1 MIFTCLLY
9 IVALGS
15 TYWYY
20 FEATIFFFVYSVSG
34 NIIIMIYSFILYLK
48 IINDDDIG
56 FRSKIEVNEGLFQ
69 SKIKETI
76 SCVDA
81 SACDGFTA
89 SKTHTSS
96 LDQWKDICKS
106 KPSSSYTDAEKKW
119 CRSQNAVISM
129 LVLAIV
135 CSFVAGITTC
145 FPPAKPFSLCAITF
159 SWIFGMIAMA
169 VYAANKFGYFS
180 DDPRNYVL
188 VGSKPFH
195 SRGDTN
201 QGGDFHGQKISNGHF
216 HFSFSW
222 CVIAWTLNFLA
233 FFLIAASK
241 NEELGKVV
249 APVTNM
255 VQIDQNK

>member
-1 MIFTCLLY
+1 MGDSSSSSDI
-9 IVALGS
+9 
-15 TYWYY
+15 
-20 FEATIFFFVYSVSG
+20 SVG
-34 NIIIMIYSFILYLK
+34 
-48 IINDDDIG
+48 DI
-56 FRSKIEVNEGLFQ
+56 KYEVNEGLFQ
-69 SKIKETI
+69 SKTKWTFT
-76 SCVDA
+76 CTNA
-81 SACDGFTA
+81 SICESGT
-89 SKTHTSS
+89 KTRTSS
-96 LDQWKDICKS
+96 LDHWKDLCKS
-106 KPSSSYTDAEKKW
+106 DPSSSYSDAQKKW

-145 FPPAKPFSLCAITF
+145 FPPAKPFSLCTITF

-169 VYAANKFGYFS
+169 VYAANKFGYFG
-180 DDPRNYVL
+180 DQLPVIIDGQLTWFNAKGVA
-188 VGSKPFH
+188 VGSKPF
-195 SRGDTN
+195 SNEGDNT
-201 QGGDFHGQKISNGHF
+201 QGGDFRGERITNAHF
-216 HFSFSW
+216 HFSFAW

>member
-15 TYWYY
+15 TYWYA
-20 FEATIFFFVYSVSG
+20 FEVTVPITSG
-34 NIIIMIYSFILYLK
+34 NSTGDAGISLGDVKY
-48 IINDDDIG
+48 
-56 FRSKIEVNEGLFQ
+56 EVNEGLFQ
-69 SKIKETI
+69 SKSKWT
-76 SCVDA
+76 
-81 SACDGFTA
+81 FTCTNT
-89 SKTHTSS
+89 SICTSESGTHTSS
-96 LDQWKDICKS
+96 LDHWKDICKT

-129 LVLAIV
+129 VVLAIV

-145 FPPAKPFSLCAITF
+145 FPPAKPFSLCTITF

-169 VYAANKFGYFS
+169 VYAANKFGFFG
-180 DDPRNYVL
+180 DQLVGVNGDFVF
-188 VGSKPFH
+188 VGSKPF
-195 SRGDTN
+195 SKEGDVDQGAEFGLRVKN
-201 QGGDFHGQKISNGHF
+201 QHF
-216 HFSFSW
+216 HFSFAW